1 MIKDILTGVTA
12 YISTSIDYLIVLM
25 VVFAMVPKN
34 KRILV
39 YFGDIVG
46 TTVLVSASLMIALV
60 LKSVPDEWILGL
72 LGLIPIAMGIKLIVA
87 GAADD
92 EDVIQKQINNR
103 HGVILNVAFITI
115 ATCGADNI
123 GIYVPIFTQLSVASL
138 IVVLLTFV
146 VMMTLFALLG
156 YLLVCLPTV
165 AKIFDR
171 WGTLVTIIVYIGL
184 GIYILFE
191 SGTIQHFINLI

>member
-1 MIKDILTGVTA
+1 MIKDILTGITA

-25 VVFAMVPKN
+25 VVFAMVPKS
-34 KRILV
+34 KRFLV
-39 YFGDIVG
+39 YLGDIVG
-46 TTVLVSASLMIALV
+46 TTVLVSASLIVAFV
-60 LKSVPDEWILGL
+60 LKAVPDEWLLGL
-72 LGLIPIAMGIKLIVA
+72 LGLIPIAMGIKLMIA

-92 EDVIQKQINNR
+92 EDVIKNQINNR
-103 HGVILNVAFITI
+103 RGVILNVAFITI

-123 GIYVPIFTQLSVASL
+123 GIYVPIFTQLNVPSL

-156 YLLVCLPTV
+156 YLLVCLPAV
-165 AKIFDR
+165 AKVFER
-171 WGTLVTIIVYIGL
+171 WGTAVTVAVYIGL

-191 SGTIQHFINLI
+191 SGTVQHFIS

>member
-103 HGVILNVAFITI
+103 RGVILNVAFIT
-115 ATCGADNI
+115 
-123 GIYVPIFTQLSVASL
+123 
-138 IVVLLTFV
+138 
-146 VMMTLFALLG
+146 
-156 YLLVCLPTV
+156 
-165 AKIFDR
+165 
-171 WGTLVTIIVYIGL
+171 
-184 GIYILFE
+184 
-191 SGTIQHFINLI
+191 